1 MKKFNQTPFLP
12 SSEPTIPYFVHIR
25 DPHNRKSVHFRRI
38 FVVGLFPVSLR
49 FIVLGRRAQ
58 I

>member
-25 DPHNRKSVHFRRI
+25 DPHNRKSVQFI